1 MRLSF
6 KSLISLIAVSLV
18 FVFGYQV
25 YWLGN
30 FYRQQYDKMEVDILE
45 AMRNADYREI
55 YTRIEQIREDT
66 TIVGTVETEIGIP
79 ERDAVYKTNTVDTHI
94 SDSLGTTQL
103 KTNAEFPVEIWDDV
117 DAMLKYFQKG
127 LHQGVGH
134 FMPANFPVYYALLQE
149 ELNYRDLHFE
159 YYVVHRELEN
169 NQALDFLPEDTAG
182 FQGYSCKTYFFSYD
196 LEKTQA
202 YELHVKEPRFFLLKQ
217 MSGILIASL
226 FLIVLLILS
235 FLYLYHIIRKQK
247 SIDEIKSDFVN
258 NMTHELKTPIS
269 VVYAVTDALQHYG
282 MIDDRVKREEYLNAA
297 REQLTHLNGLVEQI
311 LTMSV
316 EERKNL
322 KLSKDTIR
330 LSDLFEH
337 LKAQY
342 LLNAAKEIE
351 IEVTVEP
358 DHLTLRADK
367 VHFQNVISNL
377 IENSIKYSGEKVH
390 IRISAGQK
398 GDRVIIAVR
407 DDGIGIPAGAIPRL
421 FDRFY
426 RVSTGNI
433 HNVKGYGLGL
443 YYVKTIVEK
452 QGGHIEVESKEGDGS
467 IFKLTMEGHG

>member
-6 KSLISLIAVSLV
+6 KSLILLIAISLV

-25 YWLGN
+25 YWLTN
-30 FYRQQYDKMEVDILE
+30 FYKEQYNKMEVDIQE

-55 YTRIEQIREDT
+55 YTRIEAIRMDT
-66 TIVGTVETEIGIP
+66 SILSTIETDVGIP
-79 ERDAVYKTNTVDTHI
+79 GRDTLHKTNPVDTQI
-94 SDSLGTTQL
+94 SDTSGITQL
-103 KTNAEFPVEIWDDV
+103 KSNAEFPVEIWEDV

-134 FMPANFPVYYALLQE
+134 FKPVNFAIYDSLLSE
-149 ELNYRDLHFE
+149 ELNRRNLHFP
-159 YYVVHRELEN
+159 YYVTRVNLEN
-169 NQALDFLPEDTAG
+169 HRILDFLPEDTTR
-182 FQGYSCKTYFFSYD
+182 FQGHSFQSYIFPYD
-196 LEKTQA
+196 LEKKQA
-202 YELHVKEPRFFLLKQ
+202 YVLHVEAPNLFLLKQ

-247 SIDEIKSDFVN
+247 SMDEIKSDFVN

-269 VVYAVTDALQHYG
+269 IVYAVTDALQHYG
-282 MIDDRVKREEYLNAA
+282 MMDDPAKREEYLNAA

-322 KLSKDTIR
+322 KLNRETIR

-342 LLNAAKEIE
+342 LLNAPKEIKID
-351 IEVTVEP
+351 IELNP
-358 DHLTLRADK
+358 QDLTIQADK

-377 IENSIKYSGEKVH
+377 IENSIKYSGESVH
-390 IRISAGQK
+390 IHLNAKSEKGQ
-398 GDRVIIAVR
+398 VIIAVQ
-407 DDGIGIPAGAIPRL
+407 DNGLGIPSSAIPRL
-421 FDRFY
+421 FDKFY
-426 RVSTGNI
+426 RVSTGNL

-443 YYVKTIVEK
+443 YYVKTIIEK
-452 QGGHIEVESKEGDGS
+452 HGGKIEVESREGEGTV
-467 IFKLTMEGHG
+467 FKLKIADQP

>member
-6 KSLISLIAVSLV
+6 KSLISLIAVSLI

-30 FYRQQYDKMEVDILE
+30 FYRQQYDKMEVDIIE

-55 YTRIEQIREDT
+55 YIRIEQIREDS
-66 TIVGTVETEIGIP
+66 TITGIDEIEIGVP
-79 ERDAVYKTNTVDTHI
+79 ERDALYKTPPVDTHI

-103 KTNAEFPVEIWDDV
+103 KSNAEFPVEIWDDV

-134 FMPANFPVYYALLQE
+134 FMPVNFPVYYELLQE
-149 ELNYRDLHFE
+149 ELNRRNLHFD
-159 YYVVHRELEN
+159 YYVVHLDLEN
-169 NQALDFLPEDTAG
+169 LLSLNFLPEDISGIQGHAG
-182 FQGYSCKTYFFSYD
+182 KTYLFPYD
-196 LEKTQA
+196 LELKQA
-202 YELHVKEPRFFLLKQ
+202 YELHVKEPWFYLLKQ
-217 MSGILIASL
+217 MSGILVASL
-226 FLIVLLILS
+226 SLIVLLILS

-247 SIDEIKSDFVN
+247 TIDEIKSDFVN

-269 VVYAVTDALQHYG
+269 VVHAVTDALQHYG

-316 EERKNL
+316 EERKSL
-322 KLSKDTIR
+322 KLSKETI
-330 LSDLFEH
+330 LLLDLFEY

-351 IEVTVEP
+351 IELAVEP
-358 DHLTLRADK
+358 DNLTIQADK

-377 IENSIKYSGEKVH
+377 IENSIKYSGERVL
-390 IRISAGQK
+390 IRLSAGK
-398 GDRVIIAVR
+398 RGDRVIISVQ
-407 DDGIGIPAGAIPRL
+407 DDGIGIPASSIPRL

-452 QGGHIEVESKEGDGS
+452 HGGSIEVESREGEGTV
-467 IFKLTMEGHG
+467 FRLTME

>member
-30 FYRQQYDKMEVDILE
+30 FYRQQYAKMEVDILE

-55 YTRIEQIREDT
+55 YTRIEQIREDS
-66 TIVGTVETEIGIP
+66 TIVGTIETDIGIP
-79 ERDAVYKTNTVDTHI
+79 GRDTLYKTNPVDTHI
-94 SDSLGTTQL
+94 SDSPGITQL
-103 KTNAEFPVEIWDDV
+103 KSNAEFPVEIWDNV

-127 LHQGVGH
+127 LHQGVGL
-134 FMPANFPVYYALLQE
+134 FMPVDFSVYYELLQE
-149 ELNYRDLHFE
+149 ELDRRDLHFS
-159 YYVVHRELEN
+159 YFVVHKDLEN
-169 NQALDFLPEDTAG
+169 YVPLHVLPEDSAG
-182 FQGYSCKTYFFSYD
+182 FREHTGNIYLFPYD
-196 LEKTQA
+196 LEKKRA
-202 YELHVKEPRFFLLKQ
+202 YELHVKEPELFLLKQ

-226 FLIVLLILS
+226 FLITLLILS
-235 FLYLYHIIRKQK
+235 FLYLFHIIRKQK
-247 SIDEIKSDFVN
+247 SIDEIKSDFVD

-297 REQLTHLNGLVEQI
+297 REQLVHLNGLVEQI

-322 KLSKDTIR
+322 KLSKDTIL
-330 LSDLFEH
+330 LSDLFEQ

-342 LLNAAKEIE
+342 LMNAAKAIA
-351 IEVTVEP
+351 IEVMVEP
-358 DHLTLRADK
+358 VHLSLQADK

-377 IENSIKYSGEKVH
+377 IENSIKYSGESVN
-390 IRISAGQK
+390 IRLSAGLK
-398 GDRVIIAVR
+398 GERVIISVQ
-407 DDGIGIPAGAIPRL
+407 DDGIGIPASSIPKL

-433 HNVKGYGLGL
+433 HDVKGYGLGL

-452 QGGHIEVESKEGDGS
+452 HGGKIEVESREGEGS
-467 IFKLTMEGHG
+467 IFKLTMEGNG